1 MHVIARMNVG
11 GPAVE
16 ITELMRSMDPS
27 LVSQRLV
34 TGLCGADEA
43 DFLQTQARDVP
54 ATVIEGLG
62 RSIRP
67 ADDVAALARL
77 VSLIRVSRPDIV
89 HTHTAKAGVL
99 GRVAARAA
107 GVGARVVHT
116 HHGHLLHGYFG
127 PRKTSVVVDVE
138 RVLAR
143 VTDRMITVGTTVRD
157 DLLAAGVGRADQY
170 VIVRSG
176 VRIASLPEPRQA
188 RAELGIAPGPVVVS
202 MIGRLTAI
210 KRPDRFADVVRL
222 VRGAGDDVRFVVAG
236 GGEQEAALAERVRA
250 ENLPVTLLG
259 WRSDLERVLAA
270 SDVILLTSDNEG
282 TPLSLVQAGLARIPA
297 VATDVGSVSEV
308 VENGVTGLL
317 SPPDAGAL
325 ADAVLRVVRDSAL
338 RLRMGAAAREK
349 AARDFGMPAF
359 LEGHLAVYRSV
370 LGSAVR

>member
-1 MHVIARMNVG
+1 MNVG